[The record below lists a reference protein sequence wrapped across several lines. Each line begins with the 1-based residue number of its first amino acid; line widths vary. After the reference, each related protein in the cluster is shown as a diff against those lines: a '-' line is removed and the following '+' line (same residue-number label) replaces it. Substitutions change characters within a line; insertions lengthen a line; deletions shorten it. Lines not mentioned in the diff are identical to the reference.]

1 VVSLVLIIIPPL
13 ILIVEDIMV
22 VGGITANHSLVR
34 AARIIM
40 VIIVFIGNK
49 IVAIMDNIGE
59 LAAI

>member
-34 AARIIM
+34 AARITM
-40 VIIVFIGNK
+40 VIIVVIGNK
-49 IVAIMDNIGE
+49 IVARMDNIGE

>member
-1 VVSLVLIIIPPL
+1 
-13 ILIVEDIMV
+13 MV

-40 VIIVFIGNK
+40 VIIVVIGNK